1 MSVLPLLLAATMV
14 KRGRRKQRRTTR
26 GELDTSTTQEVS
38 LCGTCSKELDDTCI
52 GCDKCETWVHGS
64 VMCSGLPQAVIE
76 AIHGY
81 SGEDISYICMN
92 CRVIRASG
100 TSGSPSAKS
109 ESYMAETM
117 SQLFQQMRGMC
128 TVLMELANQV
138 KDLSSQVILNQAEKT
153 RPASQE
159 HQTDREMQGK
169 SQTRNQ
175 HNTDTGPS
183 GEYRSVVRQE
193 LRELQERDKRKDS
206 VVVRGLEASSP
217 ADLAARF
224 AELTQTIMGKRV
236 ELSEVKAIPS
246 HPDIYRAKIM
256 NADDKKLVLDR
267 AKNLRGT
274 RYDKVFIRRDLTY
287 SQRAELRERRLSKQ
301 SQQVSREEAETVRP
315 GDEQVHRRVV
325 GSNTQ
330 DVQSQQGK

>member
-1 MSVLPLLLAATMV
+1 MV
-14 KRGRRKQRRTTR
+14 KKGRRKQRRTTR
-26 GELDTSTTQEVS
+26 GEQSDTSITQEVS
-38 LCGTCSKELDDTCI
+38 LCGTCSKEVDDTSI

-64 VMCSGLPQAVIE
+64 AMCSGLPQAVIE

-81 SGEDISYICMN
+81 SGEGISYICMK

-109 ESYMAETM
+109 ESYMAETI

-153 RPASQE
+153 HPVSQE
-159 HQTDREMQGK
+159 NQADREMQGQ
-169 SQTRNQ
+169 SRTHNQ

-206 VVVRGLEASSP
+206 VIVRGLEASSP

-224 AELTQTIMGKRV
+224 AELTQTNMGKRI
-236 ELSEVKAIPS
+236 ELTEVKAIPS

-301 SQQVSREEAETVRP
+301 SQQVSREDVETIHPR
-315 GDEQVHRRVV
+315 DEQARRRVAE
-325 GSNTQ
+325 SNAQ
-330 DVQSQQGK
+330 EVQPQQGK